1 MIVVFLHQLH
11 DNLRSLRFQ
20 TSLIVLLLFFVG
32 NGIVYTYKM
41 GRALKETVQAEQ
53 SDESRYEGVETL
65 RQAVDSHF
73 KIRAP
78 LTGTEFIVEAGS
90 DWFPYGMI
98 VSVAS
103 GRTTDLS
110 SARTSNYWMREFE
123 VLDWTVIVRYLLS
136 FLCIVLSYNAISGEL
151 EGGTLRLALA
161 NSLSRAQFLIGKF
174 LAHLV
179 ILVVALVLGS
189 LVSLAILALNQVLE
203 LNWFV
208 ARCYLFFL
216 GGAVVYIALF
226 LLLGIGVST
235 VARNS
240 ATALVVLV
248 MTWTVLVVV
257 IPQTS
262 YLIATRVV
270 ESVGLYWERLED
282 YENDYRASL
291 EREGVAPRQPELART
306 DNYDLEKHYASRMRD
321 MEGEL
326 DRMTREVDRQNI
338 RQFEVA
344 RGVNLLS
351 PGFAYQYA
359 VESLLGS
366 GIYRYRNFLDQA
378 YQYRTALREF
388 IRGRDAA
395 DADSPHVLYLADFM
409 SDKPID
415 PDDIPRFKEEPL
427 PFADGLA
434 GASVPITILML
445 EAAIAFFFALR
456 AFNRTELSG

>member
-1 MIVVFLHQLH
+1 
-11 DNLRSLRFQ
+11 
-20 TSLIVLLLFFVG
+20 
-32 NGIVYTYKM
+32 
-41 GRALKETVQAEQ
+41 
-53 SDESRYEGVETL
+53 
-65 RQAVDSHF
+65 
-73 KIRAP
+73 
-78 LTGTEFIVEAGS
+78 
-90 DWFPYGMI
+90 
-98 VSVAS
+98 
-103 GRTTDLS
+103 
-110 SARTSNYWMREFE
+110 
-123 VLDWTVIVRYLLS
+123 
-136 FLCIVLSYNAISGEL
+136 
-151 EGGTLRLALA
+151 
-161 NSLSRAQFLIGKF
+161 
-174 LAHLV
+174 
-179 ILVVALVLGS
+179 
-189 LVSLAILALNQVLE
+189 
-203 LNWFV
+203 
-208 ARCYLFFL
+208 
-216 GGAVVYIALF
+216 
-226 LLLGIGVST
+226 

-240 ATALVVLV
+240 ATSLVVLV

-282 YENDYRASL
+282 YKKDYRASL

-306 DNYDLEKHYASRMRD
+306 DNYDLEKRYASRMRD

-456 AFNRTELSG
+456 AFNRAELSG